1 MLDEKKKEK
10 KESFGFCSH
19 HRKGHID
26 YYTHTFRLS
35 FKGRDIY
42 LCARCTGIYVAFFS
56 FFIFGIIFGFSFF
69 QTRLNPYLSLF
80 FAVMLVMPLL
90 VDWGTQKLGLRES
103 INPLRFITG
112 FIFGI
117 GFWFIQ
123 FTIPIYFW
131 ALLTMA
137 LYSLAMYT
145 ITLIGRKRR
154 TVKVDIKDDID

>member
-1 MLDEKKKEK
+1 
-10 KESFGFCSH
+10 
-19 HRKGHID
+19 
-26 YYTHTFRLS
+26 
-35 FKGRDIY
+35 
-42 LCARCTGIYVAFFS
+42 
-56 FFIFGIIFGFSFF
+56 
-69 QTRLNPYLSLF
+69 
-80 FAVMLVMPLL
+80 MLVMPLL